1 MQTRKQEENL
11 VIALSKVNVL
21 ILAMVELYIHIWMI
35 ISDYLVIHQEDQNDG
50 RISTARIDLQL
61 KDVWNVY

>member
-61 KDVWNVY
+61 KDV